1 MVLLGAFS
9 GHCEICEGSF
19 VILLHQFLETELV
32 YEPETVN
39 NMTVTR
45 LTYEIT
51 ELRQDP
57 DYIRSLQ
64 S

>member
-1 MVLLGAFS
+1 MT
-9 GHCEICEGSF
+9 
-19 VILLHQFLETELV
+19 LLHQFLETELV

-39 NMTVTR
+39 NRTVTR

-57 DYIRSLQ
+57 DYIR
-64 S
+64 